1 MKKIAFCFLIYD
13 QIENEELWQAFF
25 SLADKD
31 KFNIYI
37 HFKVNKHLYFLEE
50 YKLPSDI
57 CVVTK
62 YADVSL
68 IHAQN
73 AMFRYAF
80 EHDSEN
86 YKFVLLSGSCI
97 PLKRFQTI
105 YDKLSNTTKGFL
117 NICPPKQC
125 FPNCNSLLE
134 YFPREY
140 IGKASQWII
149 LNRTLIEKTVYIK
162 PETIQSIFQ
171 PIYAPEEIYYHT
183 MIKLNQLENE
193 IDTTSNLAECATTF
207 TNWEGM
213 DYKYVSKRGI
223 KTYQEISMEE
233 MVHLLY
239 SPCLFGRKFVRN
251 CKIELADIPIYT
263 FILPFLQ

>member
-1 MKKIAFCFLIYD
+1 MPKKVAFCFLIYD
-13 QIENEELWQAFF
+13 QIDNEDLWQAFF

-37 HFKVNKHLYFLEE
+37 HYKLNKPLYFLEQ
-50 YKLPSDI
+50 YKLTE
-57 CVVTK
+57 CVETD

-73 AMFRYAF
+73 LLFRHAY

-86 YKFVLLSGSCI
+86 YKFILLSGSCI

-105 YDKLSNTTKGFL
+105 YDKMTNTTKGFL
-117 NICPPKQC
+117 NICPSKQC
-125 FPNCNSLLE
+125 FPNCDSLLE

-149 LNRTLIEKTVYIK
+149 LNRALIEKTAYVK
-162 PETIQSIFQ
+162 RETIQYIFQ

-183 MIKLNQLENE
+183 VIKMNHFENE
-193 IDTTSNLAECATTF
+193 IETTLNLAECATTF

-213 DYKYVSKRGI
+213 DYKYVSNQDI
-223 KTYQEISMEE
+223 KTYTEISMEE
-233 MVHLLY
+233 IVHLLY

-251 CKIELADIPIYT
+251 CKIELADIHLSD
-263 FILPFLQ
+263 FIAPFLQ